1 MKFTQKIKLK
11 NVTANDDA
19 IMFKVEVNGEDR
31 VFVGR
36 QNTKFDISVDPN
48 LEHYT
53 QSEKLSSNIKLA
65 ESFQKAYLVD
75 KPVIHKEDVKK
86 DVIIPAA
93 VSREIVQLGNS
104 LYSLSKETNNRILYL
119 LYKKRLLNRYEDEKT
134 HMIFYDL
141 DVDKLPID
149 TKTGAVT
156 LDEIGVLKGSSVNG
170 KQYAGI
176 INEFNRTIKKEIE
189 LHEDPDNPDLVTG
202 KRQIYSVENLENFKN
217 YKNLKGHSEE
227 LEDYRDVITRED
239 EMPFNLIYEYG
250 EERQYESDASQIYAD
265 FVHMK
270 NSLSPFFNVDVTDEK
285 EFNLW
290 RKYKK
295 VDSSNFQLWTSYN
308 LDTPKEVYEESSG
321 LSPLNAG
328 NYIPYELKKLAIKP
342 YYANV
347 NVFASGY
354 VDSIL
359 ANNLNKQGFS
369 IHVDTLNKELI
380 NRFMFSYE
388 TRKYATI
395 NEKEN
400 HLFRTPKQ
408 FAQTIIDNSNGTFY
422 WKKSQATEAL
432 YPQKV
437 RYTINYT
444 IDEDDDQDLIEI
456 ECIDDSDSTNEISVD
471 LVPEYPYPY
480 GIDLWSFNYDKG
492 WMTRL
497 GGTKAIDFGPRSN
510 QVKVEGY
517 ECYDQTFDI
526 VNWDAITDTNKPVD
540 CYEGETFE
548 MFDVD
553 GDLVET
559 LTHKTLNSE
568 TPHSIS
574 LRSKDK
580 HVERIRMT
588 LKRVKLSDHLIE
600 CFDKLKSEGATL
612 KTSDGSISRVLKI
625 ADSSTIFNK
634 DSNISKDS
642 INVANISKFPEGT
655 VDVDQIEEVY
665 AKFYDRNTTDE
676 ERLKYLLR
684 LMVFNH
690 GVMSTTST
698 DIPAENPL
706 YYSFKNY
713 ELCVSNRAS
722 TLDDA
727 IGAFEFWRRDYNKIQ
742 KGDRIRFK
750 NPRLARYEMLDRAKD
765 NLGEAMYYGS
775 VVGENDGL
783 IHPTIQYFASPFD
796 IRKAIVNS
804 IDNNTRSSKY
814 LEYTGAVTED
824 PEMSAPNSDVQLIDL
839 FGLTIGGMSIANRE
853 KYESNVVTALRN
865 IKGSKISVD
874 LTVSYKDLD
883 QNKEMVISLYIN
895 GKLINEIDLT
905 DELGDET
912 RNFLIEAIGSL
923 NDIRFWTYGYNIP
936 TYEDV
941 PDDVEKF
948 VVGIKTFPFM
958 YRNIS
963 MWNYP
968 ISIQQVQALRRSVLA
983 RSDISPIANEM
994 FYLIGKSV
1002 YEINSVSETQDVNET
1017 YGKIFSMDGT
1027 VLKNRYLYK
1036 YDQDDPDKYS
1046 EISEHNKKLYK
1057 VQDFDF
1063 VDRIDSL
1070 IKVSPT
1076 SGRKS
1081 NLYSVRLSNTG
1092 LTINEDDD
1100 EKTVAFK
1107 KEVNSM
1113 LNSAINTVCAKT
1125 EPINTKL
1132 FSVIIDS

>member
-31 VFVGR
+31 IFIGK
-36 QNTKFDISVDPN
+36 QNTKFDISVEPN

-53 QSEKLSSNIKLA
+53 KSDKLSANIKLA

-75 KPVIHKEDVKK
+75 KSVINKEDVKK

-141 DVDKLPID
+141 DVDKIPVD
-149 TKTGAVT
+149 TDTGALT
-156 LDEIGVLKGSSVNG
+156 IDENGVLKGSNING

-176 INEFNRTIKKEIE
+176 INEFNRTVKKELE
-189 LHEDPDNPDLVTG
+189 LHEDPDNPDIVTG

-217 YKNLKGHSEE
+217 YKNMKGHSEE
-227 LEDYRDVITRED
+227 LEDYRNVVTTED

-250 EERQYESDASQIYAD
+250 EERQYESDASSVYAD

-308 LDTPKEVYEESSG
+308 LDTPKEVYEEPSG
-321 LSPLNAG
+321 LSQLNAG
-328 NYIPYELKKLAIKP
+328 NYIPYELKKLATKP

-347 NVFASGY
+347 NMFASGQIT
-354 VDSIL
+354 SPIL
-359 ANNLNKQGFS
+359 SDNLNKQGFS
-369 IHVDTLNKELI
+369 IHVDTLNKELV

-395 NEKEN
+395 NENEN

-408 FAQTIIDNSNGTFY
+408 FAQTLIDNSNGSFY
-422 WKKSQATEAL
+422 WKKSQATEAI
-432 YPQKV
+432 YPEKV
-437 RYTINYT
+437 RYTVNYT
-444 IDEDDDQDLIEI
+444 IDEDDDQDLIDI
-456 ECIDDSDSTNEISVD
+456 ECINDEGSTNELHVD

-497 GGTKAIDFGPRSN
+497 GGTKIVNFGPRSN
-510 QVKVEGY
+510 QFKVEGY
-517 ECYDQTFDI
+517 ECYDQKFDI
-526 VNWDAITDTNKPVD
+526 IAWDAITDSNNPVD

-553 GDLVET
+553 GGLVEV
-559 LTHKTLNSE
+559 LDHKTVNNE

-580 HVERIRMT
+580 HIERIRMT
-588 LKRVKLSDHLIE
+588 LKRIKLSDHLVD
-600 CFDKLKSEGATL
+600 CFNKLRTEGATL
-612 KTSDGSISRVLKI
+612 KTSDGSISRVLKLS
-625 ADSSTIFNK
+625 DSSIIFDK
-634 DSNISKDS
+634 DSNITKAS
-642 INVANISKFPEGT
+642 IKNANISKFPSGT
-655 VDVDQIEEVY
+655 VDVDQIEDVY
-665 AKFYDRNTTDE
+665 TKFYDRNTKDE
-676 ERLKYLLR
+676 ERLKFLLH
-684 LMVFNH
+684 LMVYNH
-690 GVMSTTST
+690 GIMSTIET
-698 DIPAENPL
+698 DIPAEKPL

-713 ELCVSNRAS
+713 ELCVSNRSS
-722 TLDDA
+722 TLEDA
-727 IGAFEFWRRDYNKIQ
+727 IGAFEFWRRDYSRIQ
-742 KGDRIRFK
+742 KGDFIRFK
-750 NPRLARYEMLDRAKD
+750 NPRLARYEMFDRALD
-765 NLGEAMYYGS
+765 NLGEATYYGS
-775 VVGENDGL
+775 VIGENDGV

-804 IDNNTRSSKY
+804 VESNQSSKY
-814 LEYTGAVTED
+814 LEYTGAITED
-824 PEMSAPNSDVQLIDL
+824 PEMTAPNSDVQLIDL
-839 FGLTIGGMSIANRE
+839 FGLTIGGMSIENRE
-853 KYESNVVTALRN
+853 KYESNIVTYLRN
-865 IKGSKISVD
+865 AKGTKISVD

-883 QNKEMVISLYIN
+883 QKDQMVISLYIN
-895 GKLINEIDLT
+895 GQLVNNIEFTNDS
-905 DELGDET
+905 DGT
-912 RNFLIEAIGSL
+912 RNFLREAIGSL

-941 PDDVEKF
+941 PDGVEKF
-948 VVGIKTFPFM
+948 VISMKTFPFM

-968 ISIQQVQALRRSVLA
+968 ISIQQIQALRRSVLA
-983 RSDISPIANEM
+983 RSDLSGIANEM
-994 FYLIGKSV
+994 FYIVGKSV
-1002 YEINSVSETQDVNET
+1002 YEITSLNETSDVNET

-1036 YDQDDPDKYS
+1036 YDKDDPEKYDS
-1046 EISEHNKKLYK
+1046 VSAHNKKLYK

-1092 LTINEDDD
+1092 LVINEEDDT
-1100 EKTVAFK
+1100 KTVAFK
-1107 KEVNSM
+1107 KEVNAM
-1113 LNSAINTVCAKT
+1113 LNSAINTVCSKT